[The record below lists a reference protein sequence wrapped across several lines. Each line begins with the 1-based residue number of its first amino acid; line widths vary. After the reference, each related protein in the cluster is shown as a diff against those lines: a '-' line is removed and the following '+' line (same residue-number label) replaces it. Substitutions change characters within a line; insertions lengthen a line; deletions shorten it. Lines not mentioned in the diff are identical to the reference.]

1 MSTKLQQIRQE
12 KGLSQ
17 AELSARSGV
26 SKRLLQDYEQGQ
38 KPINHA
44 RAITV
49 FLLSRVLGCAME
61 DLIEVQNGQ
70 DPEKKFAEM

>member
-26 SKRLLQDYEQGQ
+26 SKRLLQDYEQGH
-38 KPINHA
+38 KPLNHA

-49 FLLSRVLGCAME
+49 FLLSRVLGCTME
-61 DLIEVQNGQ
+61 DLIEMENVQ